1 MGQNGAECM
10 PRYRVPRLAWFSRGK
25 LKHVEMKLQ
34 VLVDQ
39 QYYLGVDI
47 RVYTS
52 STSTKVPIWWIHS
65 SDRPWHSDVADAVD
79 TGQASRT

>member
-1 MGQNGAECM
+1 MGQNACQDIA
-10 PRYRVPRLAWFSRGK
+10 YLDYLLAWFSRGK

-39 QYYLGVDI
+39 QYYLAMDI

-65 SDRPWHSDVADAVD
+65 SDRPWHSDVADAVH
-79 TGQASRT
+79 TGQQSRT

>member
-39 QYYLGVDI
+39 QYYLLPRSG
-47 RVYTS
+47 YTS
-52 STSTKVPIWWIHS
+52 IHFLYFYKTTNL
-65 SDRPWHSDVADAVD
+65 VD
-79 TGQASRT
+79 SLL